1 MEKVDNVYEQMWRR
15 DGNSEKHSNGNA
27 RNKAM
32 V

>member
-15 DGNSEKHSNGNA
+15 DGNSEKQSNGNA